1 MRTGLAVMVS
11 GVELLEVLAA
21 FCLRPGQRDLDD
33 LAHLRRPPSQ
43 RLDELSKGQAARRLR
58 LKSVFMDVLHGARI
72 LAAVRRALTQVAPAT
87 ETACDG

>member
-1 MRTGLAVMVS
+1 MCTGLAVMVS
-11 GVELLEVLAA
+11 GVELLKVLPA
-21 FCLRPGQRDLDD
+21 FCFRPGQRDLDD
-33 LAHLRRPPSQ
+33 LAHLRGPPSQ
-43 RLDELSKGQAARRLR
+43 RLDELPKGQAARRLR